1 MSELRKQIF
10 GDSFF
15 RPLITHLTDAY
26 PKFDGERFLS
36 LVQDTDWE
44 ERELK
49 QRVRHVSGVLR
60 KTLPDSYEEAIEVLM
75 EIAPLGS
82 GLAYIT
88 FPDFVE
94 VYGQEHWDVS
104 IRALERFTPYS
115 TSEFAVRPFIE
126 RDQPRMMAQMLKWA
140 SQSNEHVRR
149 LASEGC
155 RPRLP
160 WAMALRELKRNPEP
174 ILPILELLKED
185 DSLYVRKSVANNIND
200 ITKDHPALVRQL
212 SAAWIGRHPHTD
224 WIIRHGARTL
234 LKRGDEEMLQLFGYK
249 GHLPVHVEELELS
262 ADKLLL
268 GERLRFQ
275 FNIVNESIELEK
287 LRIEYGVE
295 YVKANGSRS
304 LKKFQLSDKLYPPGR
319 TKVTREQEF
328 RDLSTRKHHAGE
340 HIVSVWVNGER
351 KQEATFMLELV

>member
-140 SQSNEHVRR
+140 SHSNEHVRR

-212 SAAWIGRHPHTD
+212 STAWIGRHPHTD

-275 FNIVNESIELEK
+275 FNIVNESIESEK

-304 LKKFQLSDKLYPPGR
+304 LKKFQLSDKLYLPGR

-351 KQEATFMLELV
+351 KQEAAFMLELD